1 MRTKMNTDKNTT
13 LDEALDEIIA
23 CMKDALQE
31 NLNLLSN
38 FDSDDPEATCIEW
51 ENDYIYRPYTDYGL
65 WKNIVKKIV
74 AIINIVIAG
83 ANDYFDGGS
92 PPYEVITDPDDS
104 KPSAFMIY
112 SHGVH
117 NIHFKIHA
125 INSGLGSRG
134 IMIPIYALEIGNP
147 PLYTPIVF
155 NEINLKDNIDN
166 IVVDVAHELLFQSS
180 GTDDDYIAPPTIITL
195 DFIEHIKQYMFST
208 KLLTWKE
215 PNKQRTDAEDKE
227 NDD

>member
-1 MRTKMNTDKNTT
+1 MNTDKNTT
-13 LDEALDEIIA
+13 LDEALDEIIVR
-23 CMKDALQE
+23 MNNGLQE
-31 NLNLLSN
+31 NLNVLSGI
-38 FDSDDPEATCIEW
+38 DSDDPEATCIEW
-51 ENDYIYRPYTDYGL
+51 ENDYIFRPYTCCGL

-74 AIINIVIAG
+74 AIINIVITA
-83 ANDYFDGGS
+83 ADDYFDGGS

-104 KPSAFMIY
+104 RPSAFMIY
-112 SHGVH
+112 SHADH

-134 IMIPIYALEIGNP
+134 IIIPIYAFEIGDP

-166 IVVDVAHELLFQSS
+166 IIVDIANEILFDSS
-180 GTDDDYIAPPTIITL
+180 GGMDDYDVPPLITL
-195 DFIEHIKQYMFST
+195 DFIKHIKQYMFST
-208 KLLTWKE
+208 ELLSWGKTNE
-215 PNKQRTDAEDKE
+215 QRTDEYDEEDKE

>member
-23 CMKDALQE
+23 CMKNALQE
-31 NLNLLSN
+31 NINLLSN

-74 AIINIVIAG
+74 AIINIAIA
-83 ANDYFDGGS
+83 AADDYFDGGS
-92 PPYEVITDPDDS
+92 PPYEVITDPEDS

-112 SHGVH
+112 SHGDR

-134 IMIPIYALEIGNP
+134 IMIPIYAFEIGSP
-147 PLYTPIVF
+147 ALYTPIVF
-155 NEINLKDNIDN
+155 NEINLKDNINN
-166 IVVDVAHELLFQSS
+166 IIVDIANEILFYSS
-180 GTDDDYIAPPTIITL
+180 GADDYDVPPLITL
-195 DFIEHIKQYMFST
+195 DFIKHIKQYMFST

-215 PNKQRTDAEDKE
+215 PNKQRTNEEDKE

>member
-13 LDEALDEIIA
+13 LNEALDEIIA
-23 CMKDALQE
+23 CMKNALQE
-31 NLNLLSN
+31 NINLLSN

-74 AIINIVIAG
+74 AIINIVIA
-83 ANDYFDGGS
+83 ATNDYFDGGS

-112 SHGVH
+112 SHGDH

-147 PLYTPIVF
+147 PLFTPIVF
-155 NEINLKDNIDN
+155 NETNLKDNVDN
-166 IVVDVAHELLFQSS
+166 IIVNVAHAMLICC
-180 GTDDDYIAPPTIITL
+180 GINDDAIAMVAV
-195 DFIEHIKQYMFST
+195 DFIQYIKQYMFST
-208 KLLTWKE
+208 KLLSWE
-215 PNKQRTDAEDKE
+215 GPNKQRTNEEDKE